1 MDLIELKTN
10 KRESIG
16 DGPAKE
22 LRRQGKIPAVFY
34 GPHTDSVLLSVAIID
49 LEPMLKKGNIGRL
62 LFNLVIDDAPGKPVM
77 IKELQTHPLSDDFLH
92 VDFYEVDMEHKI
104 KVSVP
109 ILTSGQCKGVEMGGM
124 LQLIRREIDILC
136 LPHEIPESFMID
148 VTDLDIGDSVHV
160 QEIPL
165 QDNVELPGDVNFTV
179 LTVLISKIEAIEEEE
194 IDEDGEV
201 TDEAEG
207 EETASEG
214 DEK

>member
-10 KRESIG
+10 KRESAG

-22 LRRQGKIPAVFY
+22 LRRQGKIPAVLY
-34 GPHTDSVLLSVAIID
+34 GPHTDSVLLAVAVID
-49 LEPMLKKGNIGRL
+49 LEPILKKGNIGRL
-62 LFNLVIDDAPGKPVM
+62 LFKLVIDDVPGKPVM
-77 IKELQTHPLSDDFLH
+77 IKELQTHPLSDEFLH

-109 ILTSGQCKGVEMGGM
+109 ILISGQCKGVEMGGM

-160 QEIPL
+160 REIPM
-165 QDNVELPGDVNFTV
+165 QNNVELAGDINFTI
-179 LTVLISKIEAIEEEE
+179 LTVLIPKVEVEEEEE